1 MLNILIV
8 IAHLVVNMVADH
20 SKAVAPATAPLVKS
34 APATEVLPFANGSN
48 VQDYL
53 PAGYV
58 RNGSVDYTD
67 YIQLAINRNDKII
80 FPAFPLLV
88 NDKGLKIGSNKSIVF
103 LKGSEIRLKSSAK
116 IKYAILDITEVSN
129 VSLYNPVIIG
139 DRYSH
144 RGDKGEWGMGISIKG
159 SRDIKVFGSRVTNCW
174 GDGIYL
180 GQGPINKVNKDIL
193 ISKAFLS
200 KNRRDGISII
210 SVDGL
215 ILEDVYASHQ
225 DGTKPMCGINF
236 ETNNPRCEIKN
247 VKVINPRTE
256 FNRGSGIQISIGT
269 MLGGGNKEIDVK
281 ITNHIDVGSKS
292 FAMKLSCNRKSGTYG
307 GSVEGLVS
315 IVNPSWNKTIGDRP
329 LAFVT
334 DEKDLKMT
342 VSSPKIQKSN
352 GASLNSN
359 EMRAVMNKHSNGNL
373 KIF

>member
-1 MLNILIV
+1 MLNILIA

-20 SKAVAPATAPLVKS
+20 SKTVAPANASFVNS
-34 APATEVLPFANGSN
+34 APALEVLPFANGSN

-159 SRDIKVFGSRVTNCW
+159 SRDIKVFGSRITNCW

-215 ILEDVYASHQ
+215 ILEDVFASHQ

-329 LAFVT
+329 LAFIT

>member
-1 MLNILIV
+1 MLNILIIV
-8 IAHLVVNMVADH
+8 AHLIVNLVTG
-20 SKAVAPATAPLVKS
+20 KPKEVAPANADFIKAAPGY
-34 APATEVLPFANGSN
+34 EVPPFTNGSN

-58 RNGSVDYTD
+58 RNGSVDYTE

-80 FPAFPLLV
+80 FPGFPLLV
-88 NDKGLKIGSNKSIVF
+88 NDQGLKIGSNKSIVF
-103 LKGSEIRLKSSAK
+103 LKGSEIRLKSSDK
-116 IKYAILDITEVSN
+116 IKYAILDIKSVSN

-159 SRDIKVFGSRVTNCW
+159 ASNIKVFGAKVTNCW

-180 GQGPINKVNKDIL
+180 GQHGANKVNKNIL

-215 ILEDVYASHQ
+215 VLEDVYASYQ

-236 ETNNPRCEIKN
+236 ETNNPSCEIKN
-247 VKVINPRTE
+247 VKVINPKTE

-269 MLGGGNKEIDVK
+269 MLGGGDKEVDVK
-281 ITNHIDVGSKS
+281 IINHIDVGSKS
-292 FAMKLSCNRKSGTYG
+292 FAMKLSCNRKSGTLG
-307 GSVEGLVS
+307 GTVGGLVS
-315 IVNPSWNKTIGDRP
+315 IMNPSWNKTIGDRP

-334 DEKDLKMT
+334 DERDLKMT

-352 GASLNSN
+352 GVALNAN
-359 EMRAVMNKHSNGNL
+359 QMRVVMNKHSNGNL